1 MGESVGYGIF
11 RDLIDTVP
19 MPDYT
24 APGLYVEDLPSG
36 PRSIAGVPTSIA
48 AFIDCFERG
57 PLNRP
62 VQVFSFT
69 EFKHQFGGLSAS
81 SEASYAIRQF
91 FLNGGTRAFV
101 VRVPAGS
108 EGNGPDMEAL
118 LGDEEAST
126 GLYAL
131 NKPDIFNLLCIPAL
145 GRQTGDQWD
154 EVYRQAIDFCERK
167 RAFFLMDTPAGLDD
181 PAGIAGWME
190 KKQDFLQHGNAA
202 LFFPRIKVKDP
213 LNNQIPRTIG
223 AGGALAGLFA
233 RTDSQRGVW
242 KAPAGVDAVLRHV
255 SGLSYRVDDA
265 ENGVLSAKGINCLR
279 SMSGREIVSWGSR
292 TTLGSEALRSEW
304 KYLSVR
310 RTALYIEES
319 LYRGLEWAVF
329 EPVSESLWNRI
340 RLSADAF
347 LHELFRQGAFQ
358 GATPSQAYFVK
369 CDRETNTQSDIE
381 QGLINL
387 RVGFAPLRPADFI
400 VLAVRLSGAV

>member
-1 MGESVGYGIF
+1 
-11 RDLIDTVP
+11 

-24 APGLYVEDLPSG
+24 APGVYVEDLSSG

-108 EGNGPDMEAL
+108 QGFGPDMEAL
-118 LGDEEAST
+118 LGDEETST
-126 GLYAL
+126 GIYAL
-131 NKPDIFNLLCIPAL
+131 NKLDIFNLLCIPAH
-145 GRQTGDQWD
+145 GRQTGDTWD
-154 EVYRQAIDFCERK
+154 EVFRQALEYCARR
-167 RAFFLMDTPAGLDD
+167 RAFFLIDTPAGLDN
-181 PAGIAGWME
+181 PGGIAGWLE
-190 KKQDFLQHGNAA
+190 KKQDFLRHANAA
-202 LFFPRIKVKDP
+202 VYFPRIEVKDP
-213 LNNQIPRTIG
+213 LNKHLPRTIG

-242 KAPAGVDAVLRHV
+242 KAPAGVDAVLQHV

-265 ENGVLSAKGINCLR
+265 ENGLLSAKGINCLR
-279 SMSGREIVSWGSR
+279 SLSGKEIVSWGSR
-292 TTLGSEALRSEW
+292 TTLGSDALHSEW
-304 KYLSVR
+304 KYTSVR

-329 EPVSESLWNRI
+329 EPGSESLWDRI
-340 RLSADAF
+340 RLSVEVF
-347 LHELFRQGAFQ
+347 MQELFRQGAFQ
-358 GATPSQAYFVK
+358 GDVPGEAYFVR
-369 CDRETNTQSDIE
+369 CDRQTNTQSDIE

-387 RVGFAPLRPADFI
+387 LVGFAPLRPADFI
-400 VLAVRLSGAV
+400 VLAVRLSGTG